1 MTGRI
6 FIQVILP
13 LRLEW
18 EPFYYQ
24 EIELSESAGDASGL
38 FPVTSTGSVT
48 DVVSS
53 RSDARRGSQQ
63 DNEGG
68 AEREHIHIFIRRFAV
83 GREEVVV
90 QEKSHSVRGIDLE
103 GQRHAGAEGETSG

>member
-1 MTGRI
+1 MT
-6 FIQVILP
+6 
-13 LRLEW
+13 
-18 EPFYYQ
+18 
-24 EIELSESAGDASGL
+24 DAE
-38 FPVTSTGSVT
+38 
-48 DVVSS
+48 SS
-53 RSDARRGSQQ
+53 RSDVRQGSQQ

-103 GQRHAGAEGETSG
+103 GQRHAGPKVKPPAEGTVLPARFSFG

>member
-1 MTGRI
+1 M
-6 FIQVILP
+6 F
-13 LRLEW
+13 
-18 EPFYYQ
+18 
-24 EIELSESAGDASGL
+24 SSG
-38 FPVTSTGSVT
+38 TSTGSVT

>member
-1 MTGRI
+1 MFLAKFANMTDRF

-48 DVVSS
+48 DE
-53 RSDARRGSQQ
+53 AGSVTDRAQ
-63 DNEGG
+63 
-68 AEREHIHIFIRRFAV
+68 
-83 GREEVVV
+83 
-90 QEKSHSVRGIDLE
+90 
-103 GQRHAGAEGETSG
+103 

>member
-48 DVVSS
+48 ERDKEQVRVGDRVRVNFAGKEYVGVVSM
-53 RSDARRGSQQ
+53 ATQENKRRRW
-63 DNEGG
+63 ELWT
-68 AEREHIHIFIRRFAV
+68 R
-83 GREEVVV
+83 
-90 QEKSHSVRGIDLE
+90 
-103 GQRHAGAEGETSG
+103 